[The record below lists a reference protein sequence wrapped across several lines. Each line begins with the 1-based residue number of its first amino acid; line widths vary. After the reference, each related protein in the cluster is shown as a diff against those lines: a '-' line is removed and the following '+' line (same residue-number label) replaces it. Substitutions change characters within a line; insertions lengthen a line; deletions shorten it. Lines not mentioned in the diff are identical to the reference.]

1 MFAYFNNKSFD
12 NKSIKSTESFFEPK
26 LDENSIQGKPSY
38 FNVSVSEIE
47 ESIDKMLKSLVQLIG
62 WQREFFQ
69 EKSQTLGMYTSFFQ
83 TNIDNGIEDIAK
95 LGIKV
100 IDRLEGN
107 EFPRSLVVQ
116 KNCIDKY
123 LATVKG
129 KANLSESFISSVT
142 DLNRFMV
149 KLCEIFKFSQNGSYS
164 SKNIIS
170 FMDEILDVDKD
181 MTKAK
186 YDLYYDFFV
195 AKTDDEGENISLLT
209 KLQTVSDLAN
219 ELILAISDDHNDKSK
234 LKFETYGTDDNT
246 DKSLLRDDEE
256 MLSNGTISK
265 LILSLTNVC
274 TTILDR
280 VSEFDDLTKGVEKL
294 KSINGVKLDESRQKM
309 FNAFA
314 MCIVSFADA
323 FSSFINFTFDFYAY
337 LSNFIAFNKS
347 AFTGENPLVG
357 IN

>member
-1 MFAYFNNKSFD
+1 MNMADKRFKSMDTIKRNLAMAFLLFVCQGSASVFSQITERPRPKEWD
-12 NKSIKSTESFFEPK
+12 NLVEGSRFIDRFLPMSEGK
-26 LDENSIQGKPSY
+26 LSAKVWGGENVVPR
-38 FNVSVSEIE
+38 F
-47 ESIDKMLKSLVQLIG
+47 
-62 WQREFFQ
+62 
-69 EKSQTLGMYTSFFQ
+69 
-83 TNIDNGIEDIAK
+83 IDNGIEDVAK
-95 LGIKV
+95 LGVKV
-100 IDRLEGN
+100 IDRLSEN
-107 EFPRSLVVQ
+107 PDEKSLVIQ
-116 KNCIDKY
+116 KNCINKY

-129 KANLSESFISSVT
+129 KANLSENFISSVT
-142 DLNRFMV
+142 DLHKFMV
-149 KLCEIFKFSQNGSYS
+149 KLCEIFKFSQNGSYGP
-164 SKNIIS
+164 KNIIS
-170 FMDEILDVDKD
+170 FMDEILNVDKD
-181 MTKAK
+181 MTKVK

-219 ELILAISDDHNDKSK
+219 ELILAISNDNNDKPK

-256 MLSNGTISK
+256 ILSNGTISR
-265 LILSLTNVC
+265 LVLLLTNIC
-274 TTILDR
+274 TTIFDR
-280 VSEFDDLTKGVEKL
+280 VSEFEDLTKGVEKL

-323 FSSFINFTFDFYAY
+323 FSSFVNFTFDFYAY

-347 AFTGENPLVG
+347 TFTSENPLAG

>member
-1 MFAYFNNKSFD
+1 MFTYFNNKQFD
-12 NKSIKSTESFFEPK
+12 NKNIKGTESFFEPK

-83 TNIDNGIEDIAK
+83 VNFDNGIEDVAK
-95 LGIKV
+95 LVVKV
-100 IDRLEGN
+100 IDRLSEN
-107 EFPRSLVVQ
+107 PDEKSLVIQ

-129 KANLSESFISSVT
+129 KVNLSESFISSVT
-142 DLNRFMV
+142 DLHKFMV
-149 KLCEIFKFSQNGSYS
+149 KLCEIFKFSQNGSQGP
-164 SKNIIS
+164 KNIIS
-170 FMDEILDVDKD
+170 FMDEILNVDKD

-195 AKTDDEGENISLLT
+195 AKTDEGENISLLT

-219 ELILAISDDHNDKSK
+219 ELILAISNDNDDKPK

-256 MLSNGTISK
+256 ILSNGTISR
-265 LILSLTNVC
+265 LVLSFTNIC
-274 TTILDR
+274 TTILDI
-280 VSEFDDLTKGVEKL
+280 VSEFEDLTKGVEKL

-323 FSSFINFTFDFYAY
+323 FSSFVNFTFEFYAY

-347 AFTGENPLVG
+347 TFTSENPLVG